1 MSVNLVAE
9 LAVLLYNATAA
20 PERKSMIKIIE
31 AEEKHIP
38 DITRLWKEF
47 IDFHIEVDPVWIPNE
62 EAEEGQREEQ
72 TKPLMKSDKGLVLV
86 ALDGDEVIGYSIS
99 EIKDPPRGSTR
110 TEYGYIHHMAVT
122 ESHRRAGVG
131 EMMFDKILEWFKLKG
146 MDRIELDITS
156 KNYVSSS
163 FWGKLGFEEYVRTL
177 YLEI

>member
-1 MSVNLVAE
+1 LI
-9 LAVLLYNATAA
+9 T
-20 PERKSMIKIIE
+20 IIE

-47 IDFHIEVDPVWIPNE
+47 IQFHIDILPIWIPNE
-62 EAEEGQREEQ
+62 GAEDGQREEQ
-72 TKPLMKSDKGLVLV
+72 TKPLMASDKGLVLV

-110 TEYGYIHHMAVT
+110 LEYGYIHHVAVT
-122 ESHRRAGVG
+122 ENYRRTGVG
-131 EMMFDKILEWFKLKG
+131 EQMFSEILKWFKSKG

-177 YLEI
+177 YREI

>member
-1 MSVNLVAE
+1 L
-9 LAVLLYNATAA
+9 
-20 PERKSMIKIIE
+20 IKIIE

-47 IDFHIEVDPVWIPNE
+47 IRFHIDIEPIWIPNE
-62 EAEEGQREEQ
+62 EAEDGQREEQ
-72 TKPLMKSDKGLVLV
+72 MKPLMASDKGLVLA

-122 ESHRRAGVG
+122 EKYRRTGVG
-131 EMMFDKILEWFKLKG
+131 EQMFDEILKWFRSKG

-156 KNYVSSS
+156 KNHVSRS
-163 FWGKLGFEEYVRTL
+163 FWGKLGFEEYMRTL
-177 YLEI
+177 FLDI

>member
-1 MSVNLVAE
+1 
-9 LAVLLYNATAA
+9 
-20 PERKSMIKIIE
+20 MIKIIE

-47 IDFHIEVDPVWIPNE
+47 IQFHIDIEPIWIPNE
-62 EAEEGQREEQ
+62 GAEDGQREEQ
-72 TKPLMKSDKGLVLV
+72 TKPLMASDKGLVLV

-122 ESHRRAGVG
+122 EKYRRTGVG
-131 EMMFDKILEWFKLKG
+131 EKMFNEILKWFKSKG

-163 FWGKLGFEEYVRTL
+163 FWGKQGFNEYMRTL
-177 YLEI
+177 FRDL

>member
-1 MSVNLVAE
+1 V
-9 LAVLLYNATAA
+9 
-20 PERKSMIKIIE
+20 IKIIE

-47 IDFHIEVDPVWIPNE
+47 IQFHIDIEPIWIPNE
-62 EAEEGQREEQ
+62 GAEDGQREEQ
-72 TKPLMKSDKGLVLV
+72 TKPLMASYKGLVLV

-122 ESHRRAGVG
+122 EKYRRTGVG
-131 EMMFDKILEWFKLKG
+131 EKMFDEILKWFKSKG

-156 KNYVSSS
+156 KNYVSRS
-163 FWGKLGFEEYVRTL
+163 FWGKQGFNEYMRTL
-177 YLEI
+177 FRDL

>member
-1 MSVNLVAE
+1 LI
-9 LAVLLYNATAA
+9 T
-20 PERKSMIKIIE
+20 IIE

-38 DITRLWKEF
+38 EITRLWKEF
-47 IDFHIEVDPVWIPNE
+47 IQFHIDIEPIWIPNE
-62 EAEEGQREEQ
+62 GAEDGQREEQ
-72 TKPLMKSDKGLVLV
+72 TKPLMASDKGLVLV

-110 TEYGYIHHMAVT
+110 LEYGYIHHVAVT
-122 ESHRRAGVG
+122 ENYRRTGVG
-131 EMMFDKILEWFKLKG
+131 EQMFSEILKWFKSKG

-177 YLEI
+177 YREI

>member
-1 MSVNLVAE
+1 
-9 LAVLLYNATAA
+9 
-20 PERKSMIKIIE
+20 MIKIIE

-47 IDFHIEVDPVWIPNE
+47 IRFHVDIEPVWIP
-62 EAEEGQREEQ
+62 AEGAEDGQREEQ
-72 TKPLMKSDKGLVLV
+72 TKPLMASDKGLVLV

-122 ESHRRAGVG
+122 EKYRRTGVG
-131 EMMFDKILEWFKLKG
+131 EQMFNEILKWFRSKG
-146 MDRIELDITS
+146 TDRIELDITS

-163 FWGKLGFEEYVRTL
+163 FWSKLGFEEYVRTL
-177 YLEI
+177 YREI

>member
-1 MSVNLVAE
+1 V
-9 LAVLLYNATAA
+9 
-20 PERKSMIKIIE
+20 IKIFE

-47 IDFHIEVDPVWIPNE
+47 IQFHIDIEPIWIPNE
-62 EAEEGQREEQ
+62 GAEDGQREEQ
-72 TKPLMKSDKGLVLV
+72 TKPLMASGKGLVLV
-86 ALDGDEVIGYSIS
+86 ALDGEKVIGYSIS

-110 TEYGYIHHMAVT
+110 TEYGYIHHMAIT
-122 ESHRRAGVG
+122 EKYRRCGIG
-131 EMMFDKILEWFKLKG
+131 EQMFNEILKWFKLKG

-177 YLEI
+177 FLDI